1 MRLKSKL
8 LGLAASALLVMAGPS
23 IGADWKPGGDLKMQ
37 IGFAAG
43 GSTDVMGRV
52 LAKVMEEQTDWNI
65 VAENKTGE
73 GDVAMFTGI
82 AKMPAKGNPLNLGPE
97 STKNMLVGGLDN
109 AKVLLQK

>member
-52 LAKVMEEQTDWNI
+52 LA
-65 VAENKTGE
+65 
-73 GDVAMFTGI
+73 
-82 AKMPAKGNPLNLGPE
+82 
-97 STKNMLVGGLDN
+97 
-109 AKVLLQK
+109 